1 MSLIIRKVEEN
12 DIEDFTRIKA
22 LAYADD
28 RKKTIVEEKDKPKWY
43 DGEWYVGLGIPNID
57 ENRRLMKEF
66 ECYMICLDDI
76 PIGIF
81 WLHVE
86 EEASLTLEDFCI
98 LPDYQGKGYGTEGL
112 YLIEKSFS
120 DNRRWM
126 LSTPCFCKRNCHLY
140 EKVGYKVIGYA
151 SDNTVV
157 LYEKVL

>member
-1 MSLIIRKVEEN
+1 
-12 DIEDFTRIKA
+12 
-22 LAYADD
+22 
-28 RKKTIVEEKDKPKWY
+28 
-43 DGEWYVGLGIPNID
+43 
-57 ENRRLMKEF
+57 MKEF

-86 EEASLTLEDFCI
+86 EEESLTLEDFCI
-98 LPDYQGKGYGTEGL
+98 LPDYQGKGYGTEAL

-120 DNRRWM
+120 DNRRWL